1 MRITL
6 DIPNTTICA
15 FVNYVLV
22 NKDTYGMTMEVEGL
36 NSDDLVDGNEIK
48 IEPYKGG
55 DTE

>member
-1 MRITL
+1 MKITL

-55 DTE
+55 EEE